1 MAYGVITLGRE
12 ICSGGCDIGK
22 EVARELNLPYY
33 DKELITIA
41 AKKSGLSEEAIA
53 ASEKRRTSSLMYSLY
68 TMGNQLPLA
77 DQVFIL
83 QSKIIKELA
92 EEGPCVIVG
101 RCADYVL
108 RDMPGVLRTFIYAP
122 MSYRIAWGRQN
133 QNLPASDSEAENAI
147 RRADR
152 RKADYY
158 NYYTQNRWGE
168 AANYDLCLNAAI
180 GRDNCAHILRFAYQA
195 MMAEERYQ

>member
-12 ICSGGCDIGK
+12 ICSGGCDIAK
-22 EVARELNLPYY
+22 QVAKELNLPYY

-53 ASEKRRTSSLMYSLY
+53 ASEKRRTGSLMYSLY

-77 DQVFIL
+77 DQVYIL
-83 QSKIIKELA
+83 QSRIIKEVA
-92 EEGPCVIVG
+92 EEGPCIIVG

-108 RDMPGVLRTFIYAP
+108 REMPGVLKTFVYAP
-122 MSYRIAWGRQN
+122 MEYRIKWGRAN
-133 QNLPASDSEAENAI
+133 ADLPADEAAAEAAI
-147 RRADR
+147 RKADR

-168 AANYDLCLNAAI
+168 AASYDICLNAAL
-180 GRDNCAHILRFAYQA
+180 GQDLCADILIAAYKDMQK
-195 MMAEERYQ
+195 ELNP

>member
-1 MAYGVITLGRE
+1 MAYGVITLSRE
-12 ICSGGCDIGK
+12 ICSGGCDIAK
-22 EVARELNLPYY
+22 QVAQELGLPYY

-53 ASEKRRTSSLMYSLY
+53 ASENRRTGSLMYSLY

-83 QSKIIKELA
+83 QSKVIKEVA
-92 EEGPCVIVG
+92 EQGPCVIVG

-108 RDMPGVLRTFIYAP
+108 RDVPGVLKTFVYAP
-122 MSYRIAWGRQN
+122 MSYRVDWGRQHE
-133 QNLPASDSEAENAI
+133 NLPSDDSAAEQQI
-147 RRADR
+147 RKADR

-168 AANYDLCLNAAI
+168 AASYDLCLNAAMGQDI
-180 GRDNCAHILRFAYQA
+180 CAKILKTAYQSVV
-195 MMAEERYQ
+195 EELNQ

>member
-12 ICSGGCDIGK
+12 ICSGGCDIAK
-22 EVARELNLPYY
+22 EAARELGLPYY

-53 ASEKRRTSSLMYSLY
+53 ASEKRRTGSLMYSLY

-83 QSKIIKELA
+83 QSRIIKEIA
-92 EEGPCVIVG
+92 EKGPCVIVG

-108 RDMPGVLRTFIYAP
+108 RDIPGVLKVFVYAP
-122 MSYRIAWGRQN
+122 MSYRIAWGRQHE
-133 QNLPASDSEAENAI
+133 NLPADDTAAEAAI
-147 RRADR
+147 RKADR

-168 AANYDLCLNAAI
+168 AASYDLCLNAAM
-180 GRDNCAHILRFAYQA
+180 GTETCAQILLTAYKAIQ
-195 MMAEERYQ
+195 EGLPK